1 MYNRTVSSTLTPYQ
15 NELLTILQEECG
27 ETVQEIC
34 KIFRFGI
41 ANNSH
46 HIEGKSHLQCLTQE
60 MGDILAMIELV
71 KDADIGITNEALA
84 AAKQAKLNKVV
95 LWMTHAKN

>member
-1 MYNRTVSSTLTPYQ
+1 
-15 NELLTILQEECG
+15 
-27 ETVQEIC
+27 
-34 KIFRFGI
+34 
-41 ANNSH
+41 
-46 HIEGKSHLQCLTQE
+46 